1 MHRFLRPVGI
11 AIGGGVVFVLA
22 VGFALGLA
30 FGNAR
35 LTPAAPWF
43 PVPVLL
49 GLCGFAAWFH
59 RRWDIGLR
67 LPPRDRWP
75 LLTAFAVTTMVASHA
90 VLVLEGA
97 AHGLTRTFEAPP
109 EGVTP
114 LFAAVYWLGVVVAMS
129 TASEVAF
136 RGIVQGRLTALVG
149 PVAAIAAATFVN
161 LILHRWDGL
170 MERTAGVIAILLAW
184 SWLRHLSGS
193 LIATLMTHIGAIMA
207 WDAILWTWGPW
218 DHAAM
223 GPLAL
228 GVTATVGLLA
238 FAASLWIAREL
249 SALPMPPSQSPSLA
263 GPAALLRTG
272 PRSLPVRQRR

>member
-1 MHRFLRPVGI
+1 MSRFLLPI
-11 AIGGGVVFVLA
+11 AIAVGGGVLFVLA

-35 LTPAAPWF
+35 LTPAVPWF

-97 AHGLTRTFEAPP
+97 AHGITRTFEAAP

-114 LFAAVYWLGVVVAMS
+114 FFAAVYWLGVVIAMS

-136 RGIVQGRLTALVG
+136 RGIVQGRLAPLIG
-149 PVAAIAAATFVN
+149 PVAAIAVATFVN

-170 MERTAGVIAILLAW
+170 MERTLGVIAILLAW

-193 LIATLMTHIGAIMA
+193 LIATLMAHIGAIVA

-218 DHAAM
+218 DHGAM
-223 GPLAL
+223 GPLSL
-228 GVTATVGLLA
+228 GITAAVGLAA
-238 FAASLWIAREL
+238 FAVSLRFARQLAS
-249 SALPMPPSQSPSLA
+249 PPSAPRAPQFPA
-263 GPAALLRTG
+263 GARRATG
-272 PRSLPVRQRR
+272 

>member
-1 MHRFLRPVGI
+1 MTSYLRVAGI
-11 AIGGGVVFVLA
+11 AIGGGLTFVIA

-35 LTPAAPWF
+35 LSPAVPWF

-49 GLCGFAAWFH
+49 GLYGFAAWFH

-67 LPPRDRWP
+67 LPPRERWP
-75 LLTAFAVTTMVASHA
+75 LLAAFATTTMIASHA

-97 AHGLTRTFEAPP
+97 AHGITRRFEAPP
-109 EGVTP
+109 DGVTP
-114 LFAAVYWLGVVVAMS
+114 FFAAVYWIGVVVAMS

-136 RGIVQGRLTALVG
+136 RGIVQTRLTRLVG
-149 PVAAIAAATFVN
+149 PGAAIAVATFVN
-161 LILHRWDGL
+161 LVLHRWDGL
-170 MERTAGVIAILLAW
+170 IERTVGVIAILLAW

-193 LIATLMTHIGAIMA
+193 LIATLMTHIGAIIV

-223 GPLAL
+223 GAQSLAITALVGTTAL
-228 GVTATVGLLA
+228 G
-238 FAASLWIAREL
+238 ASLWLAREL
-249 SALPMPPSQSPSLA
+249 APQPR
-263 GPAALLRTG
+263 PAAVTAGSNVAAR
-272 PRSLPVRQRR
+272 